1 MYFIT
6 TKRMQEVFMKK
17 YFGVGNIGGG
27 NVGGGYVGGGNDVS
41 KFPIFKSN

>member
-1 MYFIT
+1 
-6 TKRMQEVFMKK
+6 MQEVFMKK